1 MNIPWVEKY
10 RPEHFEDIVLD
21 ESNKLFFTKIMDS
34 YIPNMLFYGPPGTG
48 KTTTII
54 NIIKSYQKK
63 RGETNN
69 GLMIHL
75 NASDERG
82 IDTIRTQIYAFV
94 QSKPFFKSGTKFVI
108 LDEVDSMTKNAQ
120 QALGY
125 MLHNYV
131 GVRFC
136 LICNYISKIETTLQ
150 TMFIKIK
157 FNKLPKDMILSF
169 LESIVESEK
178 LTYTRTQLEYIQSVY
193 ESDIRS
199 MVNFIQMNQDNSAV
213 RVIHSTIWD
222 ELYKMIQDGENINIV
237 SARIYEISK
246 EYCID
251 IKHILKDFVY
261 YVWITYTPSSLSR
274 LEIAF
279 HTANVNPDHMIRYII
294 LCLN

>member
-1 MNIPWVEKY
+1 MNSPWVEKY
-10 RPEHFEDIVLD
+10 RPKEFENIVLD
-21 ESNKLFFTKIMDS
+21 EDNKLFFTKIMDS

-54 NIIKSYQKK
+54 NIINAYQKK
-63 RGETNN
+63 RGETSN

-94 QSKPFFKSGTKFVI
+94 HTKPFFKSGTKFVI
-108 LDEVDSMTKNAQ
+108 LDEIDSMTKNAQ

-131 GVRFC
+131 DVRFC

-157 FNKLPKDMILSF
+157 FNKLPKESILSF
-169 LESIVESEK
+169 LETIVVSEK
-178 LTYTRTQLEYIQSVY
+178 LDYTRVQLEYIQSMY
-193 ESDIRS
+193 ETDIRS
-199 MVNFIQMNQDNSAV
+199 MVNFIQMNQNSIV
-213 RVIHSTIWD
+213 RVIHSSLWD
-222 ELYKMIQDGENINIV
+222 ELYTMIKTGENINIIT
-237 SARIYEISK
+237 ARIYELSK
-246 EYCID
+246 YYCID
-251 IKHILKDFVY
+251 VKNLLKDFVY
-261 YVWITYTPSSLSR
+261 YIWITYTPSNLSK

-279 HTANVNPDHMIRYII
+279 HSIVNPDHMIRYII

>member
-1 MNIPWVEKY
+1 MSDPWVEKY
-10 RPEHFEDIVLD
+10 RPIDFKNIVLD
-21 ESNKLFFTKIMDS
+21 ESNKHFFTQIMDS

-54 NIIKSYQKK
+54 NIIKAYQKK
-63 RGETNN
+63 RGETSN

-94 QSKPFFKSGTKFVI
+94 QTKPFFKAGTKFVI
-108 LDEVDSMTKNAQ
+108 LDEIDSMTKNAQ

-125 MLHNYV
+125 MLHTYV
-131 GVRFC
+131 DVRFC
-136 LICNYISKIETTLQ
+136 LICNYISKIDPTLQ

-157 FNKLPKDMILSF
+157 FNKLPKELILSF
-169 LESIVESEK
+169 LEDIIVSEK
-178 LTYTRTQLEYIQSVY
+178 LEYTRAQLEYIQSMY
-193 ESDIRS
+193 ETDIRS
-199 MVNFIQMNQDNSAV
+199 MINFIQMNQANTSV
-213 RVIHSTIWD
+213 RILHTSLWD
-222 ELYKMIQDGENINIV
+222 ELYIMIKTGENINVV

-246 EYCID
+246 EYCLD
-251 IKHILKDFVY
+251 VKHILKEFVY
-261 YVWITYTPSSLSR
+261 YVWITYTPSSISK

-279 HTANVNPDHMIRYII
+279 HSNANPDHMIRYII